1 MPEKVSL
8 SRSIMK
14 TAGLLAVFTAAVS
27 LVVVIYIYLS
37 AGSEKEFL
45 HLSGGDYLVALGL
58 WLSVASLLFGL
69 LALSSASGLA
79 RRQGWSRITTFLTAV
94 ILTLLI
100 PIGTIFGLKL
110 FFNIFSREMKNWFN
124 PGKEKT
130 PGGIPPGQKPG
141 LKLELLSDQ
150 AEGDRPGRSE
160 A

>member
-1 MPEKVSL
+1 MSYNLMPEKISL
-8 SRSIMK
+8 SGSIMK

-37 AGSEKEFL
+37 SGSEKELL

-58 WLSVASLLFGL
+58 WLSVGSLLFGL

-79 RRQGWSRITTFLTAV
+79 RRQNWARITTFLTAV

-110 FFNIFSREMKNWFN
+110 LFNFFSREMKNWFS
-124 PGKEKT
+124 PGGEKT
-130 PGGIPPGQKPG
+130 TRGIPPAQKRG
-141 LKLELLSDQ
+141 LKSEL
-150 AEGDRPGRSE
+150 P
-160 A
+160 